1 MSDSENKLD
10 VSAHPGAIL
19 RAARE
24 ELPLSVEQVATS
36 LHLRSTVVLS
46 MERDRYEEFDS
57 DVFLKGYFRSYCR
70 LVGLHEERMVAL
82 LDTQLAKLE
91 EARAREKEI
100 AAKIERLRKRK
111 KSVQQAILVAVLL
124 VFGGASIY
132 FLLKPETI
140 DVVPLAEEKN
150 PPAISAGGT
159 GFSELG
165 SSALLQ
171 PEQAK
176 ALQDEEPESESDAP
190 PSSGRAEAEREDE
203 LEAEAAS
210 TSVDVAIVDSQV
222 RDGMTF
228 EPQTGIDELQTE
240 LESARNGKT
249 LTEALSSSV
258 AAADGPAETN
268 EASESALII
277 TFSGDCWLQVVNG
290 SERTPIARLQRA
302 GDRVVY
308 DGPRPYRVV
317 LGDASVAEVSYL
329 GKPYNLRSATRR
341 NGRAEFV
348 LD

>member
-1 MSDSENKLD
+1 MSDSDNKLD

-91 EARAREKEI
+91 EARAREKEMT
-100 AAKIERLRKRK
+100 AKIERLRKRK

-124 VFGGASIY
+124 VFGVASVY
-132 FLLKPETI
+132 FLLKPETT
-140 DVVPLAEEKN
+140 DMLPSAAEQK
-150 PPAISAGGT
+150 PTAISSGEAM
-159 GFSELG
+159 
-165 SSALLQ
+165 AAD
-171 PEQAK
+171 PEQGT
-176 ALQDEEPESESDAP
+176 ALDSSESGPA
-190 PSSGRAEAEREDE
+190 SYETTGSGKAESEREDE
-203 LEAEAAS
+203 LEAESAS
-210 TSVDVAIVDSQV
+210 SAVEVSSVDSQV
-222 RDGMTF
+222 RDGLTF
-228 EPQTGIDELQTE
+228 EPQTGMDELQTE
-240 LESARNGKT
+240 LDSARDEKNQIEGV
-249 LTEALSSSV
+249 SSD
-258 AAADGPAETN
+258 AAAAKVSN
-268 EASESALII
+268 RNSEGVGSALII

-290 SERTPIARLQRA
+290 NERTPIARLQRA

-308 DGPRPYRVV
+308 DGPRPYRVI
-317 LGDASVAEVSYL
+317 LGDARVAEVSFL
-329 GKPYNLRSATRR
+329 GKPYNLLSATRR